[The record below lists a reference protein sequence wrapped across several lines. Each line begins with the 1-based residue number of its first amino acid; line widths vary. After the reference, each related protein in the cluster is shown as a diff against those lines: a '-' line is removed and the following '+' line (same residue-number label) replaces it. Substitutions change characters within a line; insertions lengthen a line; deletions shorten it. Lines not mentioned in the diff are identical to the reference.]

1 MAFIPFKKSSKCVIT
16 DDLFLEVTWEDGK
29 SPDDDSELLG
39 IIEGLDQ
46 QYLDTFE
53 QSIEES
59 LPYMTFLQAEL
70 LFQTLQ
76 EAYGQMQLKRV
87 AICHLEGKDAVSEGE
102 VFASPFI
109 IDQRYQNLLL
119 PLIQA
124 IMTGTDFQSY
134 TYHEKREY
142 FVNQIYPAYKK
153 SLGIQESALPLFPE
167 EGEQVSN
174 VLPQQKLVSSN
185 SVAIPSPVEHKFPKE
200 PSLKKVYILMG
211 FLVTL
216 AVGGMIL
223 SVISQAQLS
232 KQKEQVIY
240 LYQELKNTQ
249 NLADKEHQIDVF
261 SRYFL
266 PNYYSGK
273 KENLTD
279 FLSDGDAK
287 YTVPKEGTLQSVIL
301 EKLTYDSKT
310 KEYTVTYVLSV
321 KEGEKASS
329 IRLSFSVETSKSSK
343 YGYVITTEPKASEYI
358 KIKK

>member
-39 IIEGLDQ
+39 VIEGLDQ

-70 LFQTLQ
+70 LFQVLQ

-87 AICHLEGKDAVSEGE
+87 AICHLEGE

-185 SVAIPSPVEHKFPKE
+185 SVSIPSPVEHKFPKE

-223 SVISQAQLS
+223 SVISHAQLS

-261 SRYFL
+261 SRHFL

-287 YTVPKEGTLQSVIL
+287 YTVPKEGILQSVIL

-310 KEYTVTYVLSV
+310 KEYIVTYVLSV
-321 KEGEKASS
+321 KKGDKASS
-329 IRLSFSVETSKSSK
+329 IRLSFTVKGFDSAK
-343 YGYVITTEPKASEYI
+343 YGYVVTTEPKETDYI
-358 KIKK
+358 K

>member
-1 MAFIPFKKSSKCVIT
+1 MAFIPFKKSPKCVVT
-16 DDLFLEVTWEDGK
+16 DDLFLEVTWKDGK

-70 LFQTLQ
+70 LFQALQ

-87 AICHLEGKDAVSEGE
+87 AICHLEGKEAVSEGE
-102 VFASPFI
+102 VFASPFV
-109 IDQRYQNLLL
+109 IDQGYQNLLL

-124 IMTGTDFQSY
+124 IMTDPDFQSY
-134 TYHEKREY
+134 TYQEKREY
-142 FVNQIYPAYKK
+142 FVNQIYPVYKK

-174 VLPQQKLVSSN
+174 VLPQQKLVSSS
-185 SVAIPSPVEHKFPKE
+185 SVVIPSLVEHKVLKE
-200 PSLKKVYILMG
+200 PSLKKLYILMG
-211 FLVTL
+211 LLATL

-223 SVISQAQLS
+223 SIISHTQLS
-232 KQKEQVIY
+232 KQKEQVNY

-249 NLADKEHQIDVF
+249 NLADREHQIDVF

-287 YTVPKEGTLQSVIL
+287 YTVPKEGALQSVIL

-310 KEYTVTYVLSV
+310 KEYTVTYILSV
-321 KEGEKASS
+321 KEGDKASS

-358 KIKK
+358 KTKK